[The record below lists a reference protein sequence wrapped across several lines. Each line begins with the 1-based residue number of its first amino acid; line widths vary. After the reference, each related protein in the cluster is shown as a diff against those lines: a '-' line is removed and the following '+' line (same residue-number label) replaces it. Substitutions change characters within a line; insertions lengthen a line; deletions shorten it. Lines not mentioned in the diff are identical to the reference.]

1 MSPARWS
8 PGLVRGEFCWPG
20 KRLQGAVPARVLS
33 QRGGAGG
40 LAMVKAI
47 GLVLFLVAV
56 TGCSSGAPRAYE
68 VTPCST
74 EPGSYE
80 CQIEMY
86 KKLP

>member
-1 MSPARWS
+1 
-8 PGLVRGEFCWPG
+8 
-20 KRLQGAVPARVLS
+20 
-33 QRGGAGG
+33 
-40 LAMVKAI
+40 MVKAI
-47 GLVLFLVAV
+47 GFVLLLVVV